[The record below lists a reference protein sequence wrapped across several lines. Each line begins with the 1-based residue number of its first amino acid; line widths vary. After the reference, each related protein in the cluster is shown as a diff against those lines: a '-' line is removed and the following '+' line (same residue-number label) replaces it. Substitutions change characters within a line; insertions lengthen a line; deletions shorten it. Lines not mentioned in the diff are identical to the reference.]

1 MLDVSEKVVPDKL
14 AVVLETAVDGIII
27 IDDGG
32 QISAFNRACERLFGY
47 AAAEVIGTNVRQL
60 MPPPYRDEHDSYL
73 GNYLRTGE
81 RKIIGIG
88 REVIGQR
95 KDGSTFPMELSVG
108 EASHEGERLF
118 VGIIR
123 DISERKAAV
132 SQLRES
138 ESRLRAVIDTAV
150 DGVIIINDRAL
161 IEDFNP
167 ACEKLFA
174 YRSAEVVGRNVK
186 ILMPEPYHHEHD
198 GYMENYRQTGVRR
211 IIGIG
216 REVLGR
222 RKDGTTFPMELSVG
236 EARQGGK
243 PVFVGIIRDITER
256 KAAEQAIQRSVMEL
270 TEFAY
275 SIAHDL
281 KAPLRA
287 MQGFSTALQEDFG
300 DKLDGVAEEYLQ
312 HIASGATRMGHM
324 IDDLL
329 EYSRMGR
336 GDLPMEVLDVKQMV
350 SDVVTSLR
358 SVIED
363 RAAKVTIIGEWCEIE
378 GQASILTSVLQ
389 NLIANG
395 LKFVAPG
402 IRPEITV
409 AGSVVRSGLE
419 ITISDNGI
427 GIPEDCHDKIFQIFH
442 RLNDRSDYPGTGV
455 GLAMV
460 KKGVVFHYGSI
471 KVASSPNAGST
482 FTIRL
487 PFRQP
492 DGVDGR

>member
-1 MLDVSEKVVPDKL
+1 MLNGNERVEKIVPDRL

-32 QISAFNRACERLFGY
+32 RISAFNRACETLFGY
-47 AAAEVIGTNVRQL
+47 EASEVIGKNVKLL
-60 MPPPYRDEHDSYL
+60 MPTPYREEHDTYL

-132 SQLRES
+132 SQLQES
-138 ESRLRAVIDTAV
+138 ESRLRTVIDTAV
-150 DGVIIINDRAL
+150 DGVIIINDQAL
-161 IEDFNP
+161 IEAFNP
-167 ACEKLFA
+167 ACEKLFG
-174 YRSAEVVGRNVK
+174 YRAGDVVGQNVK
-186 ILMPEPYHHEHD
+186 ILMPQPYHDEHD
-198 GYMENYRQTGVRR
+198 GYMENYRKTGVRR

-216 REVLGR
+216 REVLGQ

-256 KAAEQAIQRSVMEL
+256 KAAEQAIQRSVTEL

-287 MQGFSTALQEDFG
+287 MQGFSTALQEDYG
-300 DKLDGVAEEYLQ
+300 EALDDIAEEYLN
-312 HIASGATRMGHM
+312 HIAAGATRMGHM

-336 GDLPMEVLDVKQMV
+336 EDLPIEMLDVRQMV
-350 SDVVTSLR
+350 SDVVTSLN
-358 SVIED
+358 SSIED
-363 RAAKVTIIGEWCEIE
+363 RAALVKVDGDWCDVE

-395 LKFVAPG
+395 LKFVDANTRAQIDIAGALTPG
-402 IRPEITV
+402 
-409 AGSVVRSGLE
+409 GLE
-419 ITISDNGI
+419 IAISDNGI
-427 GIPEDCHDKIFQIFH
+427 GIPDDCHDKIFQIFH

-460 KKGVVFHYGSI
+460 KKGVVFHHGSVSVTS
-471 KVASSPNAGST
+471 KPGEGST

-487 PFRQP
+487 PYRQP
-492 DGVDGR
+492 D

>member
-1 MLDVSEKVVPDKL
+1 MLHVSEKRVPDRL
-14 AVVLETAVDGIII
+14 AVVLDTAVDGVII
-27 IDDGG
+27 IDDVG
-32 QISAFNRACERLFGY
+32 QISAFNPACEKLFGY
-47 AAAEVIGTNVRQL
+47 RASEVIGRNVRLL
-60 MPPPYRDEHDSYL
+60 MPTPFHEEHDSYL
-73 GNYLRTGE
+73 KNYLRTGE

-108 EASHEGERLF
+108 ETIHDNDVMF

-123 DISERKAAV
+123 DISERKAAETR
-132 SQLRES
+132 LRES

-150 DGVIIINDRAL
+150 DGVIIINDQAVV
-161 IEDFNP
+161 EDFNP
-167 ACEKLFA
+167 ACERLFG
-174 YRSAEVVGRNVK
+174 YRSAEVVGKNVK
-186 ILMPEPYHHEHD
+186 VLMPQPYHDEHD
-198 GYMENYRQTGVRR
+198 GYMANYRQTGIRK

-222 RKDGTTFPMELSVG
+222 RKNGSTFPMDLSVG
-236 EARQGGK
+236 EARQGGQ
-243 PVFVGIIRDITER
+243 PVFIGIIRDITER
-256 KAAEQAIQRSVMEL
+256 KEAEQAIQRSVTEL

-287 MQGFSTALQEDFG
+287 MQGFSTALREDYG
-300 DKLDGVAEEYLQ
+300 DALDEVAEEYLN
-312 HIASGATRMGHM
+312 HISSGATRMGHM

-336 GDLPMEVLDVKQMV
+336 EDLPMELLDVEKMV

-363 RAAKVTIIGEWCEIE
+363 RAALISVTGEWCEIE

-395 LKFVAPG
+395 LKFVAPAT
-402 IRPEITV
+402 RPQITITG
-409 AGSVVRSGLE
+409 APFSGGLE
-419 ITISDNGI
+419 IGIRDNGI
-427 GIPEDCHDKIFQIFH
+427 GIPEDCHEKIFQIFH

-460 KKGVVFHYGSI
+460 KKGVVFHHGTI
-471 KVASSPNAGST
+471 GVQSSPANGAT

-487 PFRQP
+487 PARQP
-492 DGVDGR
+492 D

>member
-1 MLDVSEKVVPDKL
+1 MLDSTEKIVPDRL
-14 AVVLETAVDGIII
+14 AVVLETAVDGVII

-32 QISAFNRACERLFGY
+32 QISAFNRACETLFGY
-47 AAAEVIGTNVRQL
+47 EAAEVIGKNVRQL
-60 MPPPYRDEHDSYL
+60 MPPPYRDEHDAYL

-88 REVIGQR
+88 REVIGRR

-132 SQLRES
+132 SQLQES

-150 DGVIIINDRAL
+150 DGVIIINEQAL

-167 ACEKLFA
+167 ACERLFG
-174 YRSAEVVGRNVK
+174 YRSDDVVGKNVK
-186 ILMPEPYHHEHD
+186 ILMPKPYHDEHD
-198 GYMENYRQTGVRR
+198 GYMENYRSTGVRK

-222 RKDGTTFPMELSVG
+222 RKDGSTFPMELSVG

-256 KAAEQAIQRSVMEL
+256 KAAEMAVQRSVTEL

-287 MQGFSTALQEDFG
+287 MQGFSMALQEDYA
-300 DKLDGVAEEYLQ
+300 DSLDEIAEEYLN

-336 GDLPMEVLDVKQMV
+336 DDLPIEMLDVKQMV
-350 SDVVTSLR
+350 SDVVTSLH

-363 RAAKVTIIGEWCEIE
+363 RSALVSVEGDWCEIE
-378 GQASILTSVLQ
+378 GQASILTSVVQ
-389 NLIANG
+389 NLVANG
-395 LKFVAPG
+395 LKFVAMGTRPALTITGATMPG
-402 IRPEITV
+402 
-409 AGSVVRSGLE
+409 GLN
-419 ITISDNGI
+419 IAIADNGI
-427 GIPEDCHDKIFQIFH
+427 GIPEDCHGKIFQIFH
-442 RLNDRSDYPGTGV
+442 RLNDPTDYPGTGV

-460 KKGVVFHYGSI
+460 KKGVVFHHGSI
-471 KVASSPNAGST
+471 SVTSDPGKGST
-482 FTIRL
+482 FTISL
-487 PFRQP
+487 PLRQP
-492 DGVDGR
+492 D

>member
-1 MLDVSEKVVPDKL
+1 MIDGRENIVPDRL

-32 QISAFNRACERLFGY
+32 RISAFNRACELLFGY
-47 AAAEVIGTNVRQL
+47 QASEAIGKNVKQL
-60 MPPPYRDEHDSYL
+60 MPPPYRDEHDIYL

-132 SQLRES
+132 SQLQES
-138 ESRLRAVIDTAV
+138 ESRLQAVIDTAV
-150 DGVIIINDRAL
+150 DGVIIINDKAQ
-161 IEDFNP
+161 IDDFNP
-167 ACEKLFA
+167 ACERLFG
-174 YRSAEVVGRNVK
+174 YRSEDVVGENVK
-186 ILMPEPYHHEHD
+186 ILMPKPYHDEHD
-198 GYMENYRQTGVRR
+198 GYMKNYRDTGVRQ

-256 KAAEQAIQRSVMEL
+256 KAAEHAIQRSVTEL

-287 MQGFSTALQEDFG
+287 MQGFSTALQEDYS
-300 DKLDGVAEEYLQ
+300 DALDVVAGEYLD
-312 HIASGATRMGHM
+312 HISSGATRMGHM

-336 GDLPMEVLDVKQMV
+336 EDLPIESLDVEQMV
-350 SDVVTSLR
+350 SDIVTSLR
-358 SVIED
+358 SVIDD
-363 RAAKVTIIGEWCEIE
+363 RAAQIVVDGEWREVE

-395 LKFVAPG
+395 LKFVKPG
-402 IRPEITV
+402 TRPSITIT
-409 AGSVVRSGLE
+409 GSVLRDGLE
-419 ITISDNGI
+419 VAISDNGI
-427 GIPEDCHDKIFQIFH
+427 GVPEDCYDKIFQIFH
-442 RLNDRSDYPGTGV
+442 RLNDRADYPGTGV

-460 KKGVVFHYGSI
+460 KKGIVFHHGSI
-471 KVASSPNAGST
+471 AVAPSQHKGT
-482 FTIRL
+482 KFTIRL
-487 PFRQP
+487 PAIQP
-492 DGVDGR
+492 D